1 MKYLLDSNIYINF
14 YDRYYRKEFFPSFW
28 QKLPKLLNENV
39 IIPKIVVSEN
49 YQNEAFKAWLSENY
63 NKDLLDHRDYAQ
75 EWGEVLEHIQ
85 TCGFYKQEALI
96 ADKGW
101 AHEKIADPW
110 LIAISKEEGYTVVT
124 SEQPVTNLNQGRPS
138 RNAKI
143 PDVCHQLNVN
153 CIDMNQF
160 FREINLS
167 V

>member
-1 MKYLLDSNIYINF
+1 MGT
-14 YDRYYRKEFFPSFW
+14 W
-28 QKLPKLLNENV
+28 
-39 IIPKIVVSEN
+39 
-49 YQNEAFKAWLSENY
+49 
-63 NKDLLDHRDYAQ
+63 
-75 EWGEVLEHIQ
+75 
-85 TCGFYKQEALI
+85 
-96 ADKGW
+96 
-101 AHEKIADPW
+101 KIADPW

>member
-1 MKYLLDSNIYINF
+1 
-14 YDRYYRKEFFPSFW
+14 
-28 QKLPKLLNENV
+28 
-39 IIPKIVVSEN
+39 
-49 YQNEAFKAWLSENY
+49 
-63 NKDLLDHRDYAQ
+63 
-75 EWGEVLEHIQ
+75 
-85 TCGFYKQEALI
+85 
-96 ADKGW
+96 
-101 AHEKIADPW
+101 
-110 LIAISKEEGYTVVT
+110 TVVT